1 MLDLNAEIDAVI
13 ESIKTFK
20 DRIEEAEKE
29 QTRLAQIEDFEGAD
43 ALNAEVEACEQEV
56 CKHEQILGD
65 LRVSVRLLE
74 QNFAQ
79 ERSEC
84 VANLHRAAASL
95 QMIKEQLDLG
105 VSQAQRSFE
114 KQFVMERARIEA
126 ELERIGLEKSHFERE
141 EQALES
147 DSDRTEE
154 AILAQT
160 GDLSVMREEF
170 HGAMSL
176 LDAEIKALQE
186 QLALKQAE
194 KFTLSANLQDVDGKI
209 GEVRKKYDRQLQR
222 ICDRRSDLQKSKSE
236 CQKEEDVV
244 LQEQAALEA
253 QVAMNRSNSDQAKE
267 WSRCLDED
275 GAVVNSFLKSLTTIK
290 STSTCE
296 IASIRSLE
304 SSDGDMDIEEIRRN
318 SEAILYLRGKKQA
331 SANEFQ
337 VRRDSL
343 LFESKRFGEQI
354 PQLENEKKAH
364 AAAKRF
370 KEAAAASKSL
380 KDIQSAKET
389 VDTELDEV
397 EKLIAHTELELS
409 ELNERYTTTQHTL
422 TEARMKRDVAR
433 FESLHRR
440 ASEIRSMI
448 RNTGQCGKQDGRF
461 VHETASHDL
470 LACGSVR
477 EATAVFLAIEL
488 GAVLREADAIGELH
502 GLVEP
507 IVEDEDRLEENDERK
522 SSEPSVPDTD
532 GCLAKEIVPA
542 VEENTGEDS
551 SSTQRLHAIGVPV
564 DHMVVSAEEETN
576 IGDVRNLVE
585 EIVTSVE
592 SAKKDEAEVEP
603 VDEPDSTIFDREAS
617 IKQAQVSYESMF
629 SLLALYSATHNR
641 LFRTFS
647 SQDLMS
653 TVQKLTTQM
662 DTASDHEDYDLVRP
676 CLIIMLFDLLY
687 LICILFD

>member
-1 MLDLNAEIDAVI
+1 MV

-20 DRIEEAEKE
+20 ARIEEAEKE

-56 CKHEQILGD
+56 CKHEQILDD

-74 QNFAQ
+74 ETFAQ

-84 VANLHRAAASL
+84 VVNLHREAASL
-95 QMIKEQLDLG
+95 QMIKEQLDLV
-105 VSQAQRSFE
+105 VSQAQKSFE
-114 KQFVMERARIEA
+114 KQFVMEHARIEA

-253 QVAMNRSNSDQAKE
+253 QVAMNRSNGDQAKE
-267 WSRCLDED
+267 WSRCLEED

-343 LFESKRFGEQI
+343 MLESKRFGEQM

-409 ELNERYTTTQHTL
+409 ELNERYTTTQQTL

-440 ASEIRSMI
+440 ANEIRSMI

-488 GAVLREADAIGELH
+488 GAVLREAEAIGELH

-507 IVEDEDRLEENDERK
+507 IIVENGERLEENDERK

-532 GCLAKEIVPA
+532 GCLAEEIVPA
-542 VEENTGEDS
+542 VEENTEKDS
-551 SSTQRLHAIGVPV
+551 FSAQRLHDIGVPV
-564 DHMVVSAEEETN
+564 DHVVVSAEEETN

-585 EIVTSVE
+585 ELVTSVE
-592 SAKKDEAEVEP
+592 SAEKDEAEVEL
-603 VDEPDSTIFDREAS
+603 VDEPDSTTFDREAS

-641 LFRTFS
+641 LFEHFLLRIS
-647 SQDLMS
+647 SRLCRS
-653 TVQKLTTQM
+653 
-662 DTASDHEDYDLVRP
+662 
-676 CLIIMLFDLLY
+676 
-687 LICILFD
+687 